1 MIRNFLTCES
11 ETYQNSHDG
20 IGEIEIQ
27 KVFRRAD
34 FQGGWDF
41 ALRVVM
47 APNSSMGI
55 HEHGQDEEMY
65 IILKGE
71 GLMTIEGRE
80 RRVGVG
86 DMVLNKPGGTHGLL
100 NDTDS
105 EIELLIIQA
114 SVKTNL

>member
-1 MIRNFLTCES
+1 MIRNFLSCES
-11 ETYQNSHDG
+11 ETYQNSHGG
-20 IGEIEIQ
+20 IGEIAIQ

-41 ALRVVM
+41 ALRVIM
-47 APNSSMGI
+47 SPHSSMGI

-80 RRVGVG
+80 QRVGVG
-86 DMVLNKPGGTHGLL
+86 DMVLNKPGGIHGLL
-100 NDTDS
+100 NDTDA
-105 EIELLIIQA
+105 EMELLIIQA
-114 SVKTNL
+114 SVNKNL